1 MHNLFEP
8 PTRTQGRQSTKPA
21 KHMIVLPYTLW
32 ALLLLVIPFL
42 SLVSAASSANIQEW
56 TDDQLDRV
64 DEFAPEINR
73 LYLFYADWCGA
84 CRRFKPKFLES
95 AEKIFKI
102 NQDVQV
108 IKINLDK
115 APQLGSRFRIS
126 HLPTVFHQLGEE
138 FRKVDVFQ
146 NNLETFIE
154 RKAWIGSATMGP
166 LSPPRGRTGPT
177 KRGQKGGVFSIK
189 KFIED
194 SGVSFPIFV
203 VLVSSILLF
212 ITLFIIWCIW
222 LYTDYKLNSHNFT
235 EEAIKERIKFLRTQ
249 PEFAGEFDSEFS
261 EADDEAKE
269 DSGEESD
276 TETEAEAESETAPLR
291 GRRSSLKN
299 RLK

>member
-1 MHNLFEP
+1 MVTF
-8 PTRTQGRQSTKPA
+8 
-21 KHMIVLPYTLW
+21 LPYTLLT
-32 ALLLLVIPFL
+32 LLILAISFS
-42 SLVSAASSANIQEW
+42 SLISSISASSPNVHEW
-56 TDDQLDRV
+56 TDKQMSLV

-84 CRRFKPKFLES
+84 CRRYKPKFTES

-102 NQDVQV
+102 DQNVQV

-115 APQLGSRFRIS
+115 AAQLGSRFRIS
-126 HLPTVFHQLGEE
+126 HLPTVFHQIGEE
-138 FRKVDVFQ
+138 FRKVDVYQ

-154 RKAWIGSATMGP
+154 RKAWIGSPTMGP
-166 LSPPRGRTGPT
+166 LSPPRGRTEAT
-177 KRGQKGGVFSIK
+177 KRGKKGPFSIQ

-194 SGVSFPIFV
+194 SGVSLPIFV
-203 VLVSSILLF
+203 ILISSILLC
-212 ITLFIIWCIW
+212 ITLFIVWCIW
-222 LYTDYKLNSHNFT
+222 LYTDYKLNSQNFT

-249 PEFAGEFDSEFS
+249 PEFADEFGP
-261 EADDEAKE
+261 ADTEEDEEKE

-276 TETEAEAESETAPLR
+276 TDTESENVPLR